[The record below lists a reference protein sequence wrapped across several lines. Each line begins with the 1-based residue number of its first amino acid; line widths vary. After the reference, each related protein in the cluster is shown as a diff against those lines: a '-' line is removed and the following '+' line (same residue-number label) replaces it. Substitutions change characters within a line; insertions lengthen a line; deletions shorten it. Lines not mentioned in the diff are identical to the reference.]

1 MLLSCC
7 GHALMGRPCDPAL
20 AAQGVTCPLLA
31 AGARKSGSVVV
42 ECPVIFPSSLPTAPL
57 LVAVLISF
65 LIKDEQ
71 TSHFPWTGFR

>member
-7 GHALMGRPCDPAL
+7 GHTLVERPYDPVL
-20 AAQGVTCPLLA
+20 PEQGVTCPLLA
-31 AGARKSGSVVV
+31 AGARRSGSVVV
-42 ECPVIFPSSLPTAPL
+42 KCSVIFPSSLPTAPL

-65 LIKDEQ
+65 LIEDEQ